1 MVRVL
6 LIPFLF
12 YLTACYDTAPY
23 SFPRSGVK
31 DPDLIIEFNETR
43 GEKFRIPREIVACEQ
58 EITQS
63 RQRDIVMY
71 TFVPFVN
78 DDAVFKK
85 AHKVPKSSTQTVIRL
100 RNASHPL
107 WECIR
112 GWVNEESKKADA
124 WDYFFDKVSRIMI
137 MIGTSS
143 ILIRF
148 FRQRSVALEHIQV
161 IGSLKANWLCQYR
174 M

>member
-1 MVRVL
+1 MV
-6 LIPFLF
+6 
-12 YLTACYDTAPY
+12 CYTAPY

-63 RQRDIVMY
+63 RKRDIVMY

-78 DDAVFKK
+78 DDAAYKK
-85 AHKVPKSSTQTVIRL
+85 AHKMPKTSTQTVIRL

-124 WDYFFDKVSRIMI
+124 WDNFFDKVCQPL
-137 MIGTSS
+137 SS
-143 ILIRF
+143 ATCDTDCFLQTEECGPRAYPSH
-148 FRQRSVALEHIQV
+148 QLTEGELAVSIQNV
-161 IGSLKANWLCQYR
+161 SGIDLL
-174 M
+174 

>member
-1 MVRVL
+1 MV
-6 LIPFLF
+6 
-12 YLTACYDTAPY
+12 CYAAPY

-78 DDAVFKK
+78 DDAAYKK
-85 AHKVPKSSTQTVIRL
+85 AGKAGKSSTQMAATL
-100 RNASHPL
+100 
-107 WECIR
+107 
-112 GWVNEESKKADA
+112 
-124 WDYFFDKVSRIMI
+124 M
-137 MIGTSS
+137 
-143 ILIRF
+143 
-148 FRQRSVALEHIQV
+148 
-161 IGSLKANWLCQYR
+161 
-174 M
+174 